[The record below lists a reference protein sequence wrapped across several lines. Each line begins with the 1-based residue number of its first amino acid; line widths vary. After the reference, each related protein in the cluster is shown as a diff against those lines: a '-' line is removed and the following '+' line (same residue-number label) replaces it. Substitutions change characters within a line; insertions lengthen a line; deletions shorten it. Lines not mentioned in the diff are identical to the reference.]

1 MATTEQPTTY
11 ARPGQPGSKAGWV
24 RRAVTV
30 TPAAREAIMRL
41 QATHGALAFFQSGG
55 CCDGSLPIC
64 LADGELAPG
73 PDDLLLGS
81 VVGSPFYVNREQYER
96 WGRPQFV
103 VDLAA
108 GPAEGFSLSE
118 RDAHFVT
125 RTPPASDATRHG
137 ERSVSAP

>member
-73 PDDLLLGS
+73 PDDLPLGS
-81 VVGSPFYVNREQYER
+81 VVRPGSEIHHE
-96 WGRPQFV
+96 
-103 VDLAA
+103 L
-108 GPAEGFSLSE
+108 GPAPALILLTVDVEG
-118 RDAHFVT
+118 
-125 RTPPASDATRHG
+125 
-137 ERSVSAP
+137 